1 MPESYAQK
9 RAQLPLS
16 RQVADKRGESVSA
29 PFSLEYQNPYTR
41 LLVSQTRQRYSKYL
55 YKCKHIFKNN
65 LLNTLPPVNIFLYSH
80 TLYYAF
86 LHYQNYL
93 YFMTNGL

>member
-55 YKCKHIFKNN
+55 YKGKHIFKNN
-65 LLNTLPPVNIFLYSH
+65 LLNTPPVNIFYIA
-80 TLYYAF
+80 TLF
-86 LHYQNYL
+86 IML
-93 YFMTNGL
+93 FCIIKTTCIS